1 MFRRNIVAVG
11 LLAGGISS
19 ACSSDKSASIGVA
32 PSILF
37 PHALL
42 DNVTKLTVTVI
53 DTSSGADCDTST
65 GDTSGDVSKPILTK
79 DLTSSGCASGA
90 KFCGDLS
97 ITESND
103 VLIFAAAGFDAT
115 NTEVATGCGKA
126 TINQDA
132 EPVSITMK
140 RYIAPANCGDG
151 TIQPTEQ
158 CDPPGASGDPVCDT
172 NCHTEEILLSGGHS
186 GSAQTG
192 TINGKSGDKTNPILV
207 WPPQSGAPGRLWASF
222 TDNSDPSATKVT
234 MRVLADSMEQYAGQ
248 GPEFQQYSFFMPNDS
263 SGSATFPPSPGAGDQ
278 SFPSGASVNGSYYVV
293 YQDDSL
299 GSLDVYL
306 RSFDSIFGAQQ
317 SNGLTVNANTSMTGG
332 KQDRASVAAN
342 SSGALAVV
350 WQDESDGSVHA
361 RPYNTSSSAFGT
373 DITLSTGSGNTNPV
387 VASNGSG
394 FVCVWQ
400 SGNNISFATLG
411 ADGSLLA
418 TAKNVN
424 DSTHSGAQTHPW
436 VAGLADGSFAVVW
449 EDGTS
454 QDIFVQRYS
463 AAGVA
468 VAGDQASAINN
479 LISAGSQTAPTIAAG
494 SNFFVAAWEEDGSG
508 HIQAR
513 LLGESAGFL
522 FNNINGQSDEFQVD
536 VGASGA
542 GPRANP
548 TAAVGGAG
556 PYISF
561 GWEDKSTS
569 APGIYARRF
578 PLPAQ

>member
-11 LLAGGISS
+11 LLAGTPLLVGSS

-103 VLIFAAAGFDAT
+103 VLVFAAAGFDST
-115 NTEVATGCGKA
+115 STEVATGCGKA

-132 EPVSITMK
+132 EPVSVTMK

-172 NCHTEEILLSGGHS
+172 NCHTEEILMSGGHS
-186 GSAQTG
+186 TSAQTG
-192 TINGKSGDKTNPILV
+192 TVNGKASDKTNPQIV
-207 WPPQSGAPGRLWASF
+207 WPAQSGAPGRLWASF

-234 MRVLADSMEQYAGQ
+234 MRVLSDNMEQYAGQ
-248 GPEFQQYSFFMPNDS
+248 GPEFQQYSFFMPNT
-263 SGSATFPPSPGAGDQ
+263 SGGTFPPSPGAGDQ
-278 SFPSGASVNGSYYVV
+278 SFPSGASVSGNYYVA
-293 YQDDSL
+293 YQDDTA
-299 GSLDVYL
+299 GTLDIYL
-306 RSFDSIFGAQQ
+306 RSFDNIFDAQQ
-317 SNGLTVNANTSMTGG
+317 NDGLAVNGNQAG
-332 KQDRASVAAN
+332 KQDLPSLAAN
-342 SSGALAVV
+342 SSGALVIA
-350 WQDESDGSVHA
+350 WQDESDGSVHT
-361 RPYNTSSSAFGT
+361 RPYNTTTSTFGT
-373 DITLSTGSGNTNPV
+373 ALTLSTGSGNTNPV
-387 VASNGSG
+387 ITSNGSG

-424 DSTHSGAQTHPW
+424 DATHTGAQTHPW

-454 QDIFVQRYS
+454 QDIFMQRYS

-468 VAGDQASAINN
+468 VSGDQVSAINN
-479 LISAGSQTAPTIAAG
+479 LVSTGNQTAPTIAAG
-494 SNFFVAAWEEDGSG
+494 SNFFVAAWEDDSAG

-536 VGASGA
+536 LGAAGA

-561 GWEDKSTS
+561 GWEDKGTG

-578 PLPAQ
+578 PLPSQ